1 MAQLTRSNKLFKW
14 AAKVLGVLMA
24 LGIAGHLLLTYY
36 IESTLE
42 KLVAIESK
50 GELQLEIGRASLNYY
65 NRQLSLTDFD
75 LQSAR
80 KPDAA
85 SHYRFHIKNFN
96 LQLQSL
102 SQFIF
107 HKRLLID
114 SIQVNA
120 PDVTVELLRQKQE
133 RKEPH
138 SFSYEIGNVY
148 NGIMKALELLHLTRF
163 QIDEGAFHLINRLH
177 PERKNLDFTRIQFI
191 IDNMKLDSSTDDRRG
206 KFLAADSIILRSYN
220 QLLYLPDG
228 QHQIAFSRLRFN
240 SGIKLIELD
249 SCSIH
254 KTDSLQQETLFHLN
268 FDTLRLTNLDFNALY
283 LDNKISADSAYSIN
297 PSVEALVKL
306 KKKNREKTDSTDI
319 RETIRNF
326 SETADIRYMGV
337 KNARF
342 NITTRKQDQS
352 SVLKA
357 DENNVE
363 LFGLKTGPEF
373 INGYTFDSLKISLRN
388 NEFHTA
394 DSFYTV
400 SFDTIEV
407 QRDWIAFRKMKLVT
421 NPQSGAAVK
430 REHSISS
437 FALTGIDWGELLF
450 NRRLRASKAILFD
463 PVIRRWSTVRTT
475 ARKKAPVSFAAMLGK
490 LQQEID
496 LEEFEVRNGNLS
508 FEFSPGSGLTL
519 EKANLKLLP
528 NVMLAAEDIAYI
540 QSAVKNLNFRKGTY
554 FNGAMKVQLGEG
566 NFDAATRLLQVKAAS
581 WTDPEHNRQLNL
593 QGIRIRESSLD
604 PATKNILVKQL
615 GWQKGSIHIGAP
627 VSSTAA
633 ADKPAS
639 GGIGTVSLEKL
650 DAGPTAVSLEL
661 KGGQTVSAQ
670 VNQLQASGLHWQAG
684 TQPDFASLSLQG
696 TDAVYNSSNLQTS
709 INEFSIRENSTVS
722 LNGISL
728 VRTQAEDSMALH
740 LNQLALE
747 GDLKQVLK
755 KNYTVSKLSLEQP
768 ELFFRMHSG
777 APKEGKKQKLPPIQ
791 IGQLAINEL
800 QATGLLTGTDKADTI
815 KIKGTGSVSSL
826 KLDEKEQL
834 SADLVSIVTTPFQ
847 LGHPEKLQLRS
858 ADPLQFRLSGLQLH
872 LPEAKKNW
880 RFTLDEL
887 KTGPVSLSKKNPD
900 SSYTRAQISDILV
913 RSLPLAPKAL
923 DNIPRWLGENNQWVL
938 DGFDGELQSTGGNI
952 RLFNFSYQ
960 AALAEG
966 RMDSAYYTTTLNRE
980 AFADSKPFQVTHLQ
994 GKTGTIR
1001 IRNIDPARYAIDSV
1015 LHLPLL
1021 QIDQP
1026 VLWVYRDKTKP
1037 FQHGIIRDLPV
1048 NMLKAVTRSF
1058 VVDTLQVTRG
1068 TVTYT
1073 EKSEKTKDTGSIL
1086 LSQLQATLTN
1096 LRNVN
1101 ILPKDSLGL
1110 TARFMLMDS
1119 AAVRLRFR
1127 ESYTDS
1133 LAAFT
1138 LAVRMPAT
1146 DLRILNR
1153 YTIPVISVKLVSGDL
1168 DTLNL
1173 RAVGREHLS
1182 LGLMQLFYRHL
1193 KVEFLKNGN
1202 EQKKD
1207 FTTRLTSFLA
1217 NKLVIKT
1224 NNSRRL
1230 GRIYYPRD
1238 RERAVF
1244 HYWIKIALSG
1254 LASSTGTKS
1263 NRKLMR
1269 KYKRELRKSQ
1279 LPEIDFE

>member
-14 AAKVLGVLMA
+14 AAKALGLLMA
-24 LGIAGHLLLTYY
+24 LGIAGHLLLSYY
-36 IESTLE
+36 IETTLE
-42 KLVAIESK
+42 KLVALESK

-65 NRQLSLTDFD
+65 SRQLSITDFD
-75 LQSAR
+75 LQSAA
-80 KPDAA
+80 KPDAN
-85 SHYRFHIKNFN
+85 STYRFRIKAFN

-120 PDVTVELLRQKQE
+120 PDVTVELLRPKQN

-148 NGIMKALELLHLTRF
+148 NGIMKALELLHLSRF
-163 QIDEGAFHLINRLH
+163 QIDEGAFHLINRMH

-191 IDNMKLDSSTDDRRG
+191 IDNMKLDSTTDDKRG
-206 KFLAADSIILRSYN
+206 KFLAADSIILRSYHQN
-220 QLLYLPDG
+220 LYFPDG
-228 QHQIAFSRLRFN
+228 QHRIAFSCMRFN
-240 SGIKLIELD
+240 SGIRLIELD
-249 SCSIH
+249 SCTIH
-254 KTDSLQQETLFHLN
+254 KTDSLGQEELFNLR
-268 FDTLRLTNLDFNALY
+268 FDTLKLTNLDFNALY

-297 PSVEALVKL
+297 PSVDALVKL
-306 KKKNREKTDSTDI
+306 KKKSREKTDSTDI

-326 SETADIRYMGV
+326 SETADIRYIGV
-337 KNARF
+337 RNARF
-342 NITTRKQDQS
+342 NITTRKQDQN

-357 DENNVE
+357 DENNIE
-363 LFGLKTGPEF
+363 LFGLKTGPDF
-373 INGYTFDSLKISLRN
+373 TNGYTFDSLKISLRN

-421 NPQSGAAVK
+421 NPNSTASIK

-450 NRRLRASKAILFD
+450 NRKMRANKAILFD
-463 PVIRRWSTVRTT
+463 PVIRRWSTIRNTP
-475 ARKKAPVSFAAMLGK
+475 RKKAPVSFAALLGK

-528 NVMLAAEDIAYI
+528 NVMLAAEDLAYI
-540 QSAVKNLNFRKGTY
+540 QSAVRNLNFRKGEY
-554 FNGAMKVQLGEG
+554 YNGEMKVQLREG
-566 NFDAATRLLQVKAAS
+566 NFDAATRLLQLKKAA
-581 WTDPEHNRQLNL
+581 WTDPEHNRQLEL
-593 QGIRIRESSLD
+593 DGVHIRESYMD
-604 PATKNILVKQL
+604 PATKNISIQEL
-615 GWQKGSIHIGAP
+615 GWQKGRVHIGASR
-627 VSSTAA
+627 SSAVRADTSKAA
-633 ADKPAS
+633 
-639 GGIGTVSLEKL
+639 GIGIVSLEKL
-650 DAGPTAVSLEL
+650 AAGPTSIELEL
-661 KGGQTVSAQ
+661 KGDKTIQALAE
-670 VNQLQASGLHWQAG
+670 QLQASGLSWQAG
-684 TQPDFASLSLQG
+684 SQPGFNSIHLTGRDALYKSAGLQASIS
-696 TDAVYNSSNLQTS
+696 
-709 INEFSIRENSTVS
+709 EFNIENTHTVS

-728 VRTQAEDSMALH
+728 TRTKDADSMALH
-740 LNQLALE
+740 LNQLQLD
-747 GDLKQVLK
+747 GNLKDLLRKD
-755 KNYTVSKLSLEQP
+755 YTVERLSLEQP
-768 ELFFRMHSG
+768 ELFFRMQRKTDSTSKRN
-777 APKEGKKQKLPPIQ
+777 PLPQ
-791 IGQLAINEL
+791 LQVGQLEVNNL
-800 QATGLLTGTDKADTI
+800 RATGLLTGSEKADTI
-815 KIKGTGSVSSL
+815 NIQGTGAISNL
-826 KLDEKEQL
+826 KLDEKENL
-834 SADLVSIVTTPFQ
+834 NAALVKVSTTPFQ

-858 ADPLQFRLSGLQLH
+858 ADPQQFRLSDLSLS
-872 LPEAKKNW
+872 LPNVKNSW
-880 RFTLDEL
+880 KFTLDEL
-887 KTGPVSLSKKNPD
+887 KTGPVALSRKNPD
-900 SSYTRAQISDILV
+900 NSYTRAQISDIHILQ
-913 RSLPLAPKAL
+913 LPLAPKAL
-923 DNIPRWLGENNQWVL
+923 ENIPRWLGEHNQWVL
-938 DGFDGELQSTGGNI
+938 DDFDGELQTPSGNI
-952 RLFNFSYQ
+952 RLFNFRYE
-960 AALAEG
+960 AAPAIG
-966 RMDSAYYTTTLNRE
+966 RIDSAYYTTTLSRE
-980 AFADSKPFQVTHLQ
+980 AFADSKDFQVTHLQ
-994 GKTGTIR
+994 GKTGTIQ
-1001 IRNIDPARYAIDSV
+1001 IRNIDPVRYAIDSV

-1021 QIDQP
+1021 QIDRP

-1048 NMLKAVTRSF
+1048 NMLKAVSKHF
-1058 VVDTLQVTRG
+1058 VVDTVQVTNG
-1068 TVTYT
+1068 TVNYT
-1073 EKSEKTKDTGSIL
+1073 EKSEKTKDTGTIL
-1086 LSQLQATLTN
+1086 LSQLQATMTN

-1101 ILPKDSLGL
+1101 ILPKDSLNL

-1127 ESYTDS
+1127 ESYTDT
-1133 LAAFT
+1133 LAGFT
-1138 LAVRMPAT
+1138 LAVRMPKA
-1146 DLRILNR
+1146 DLRILNK

-1224 NNSRRL
+1224 NNTRRL

-1244 HYWIKIALSG
+1244 HYWIKIALNG

-1269 KYKRELRKSQ
+1269 KYRRELKRSQ
-1279 LPEIDFE
+1279 LPAIDFD